1 VELHDL
7 LAGLGILI
15 GLLAIVTVI
24 LPGTAIVIASVW
36 IWAIVESSPGGWLAA
51 GLVTLV
57 GLVGMAVRFLI
68 PGRRL
73 KEHGIPMSSLLI
85 ALLVATIGFFVIPV
99 IGALIGFVG
108 TIYLLEVRRVGE
120 EQAWGSSVQGIKAV
134 ALSIG
139 IELVAGFLMAGIWLV
154 AVILG

>member
-1 VELHDL
+1 MELHDL

-36 IWAIVESSPGGWLAA
+36 VWAIVEASPGGWLAA

-57 GLVGMAVRFLI
+57 GLLGMAVRFLI

-139 IELVAGFLMAGIWLV
+139 IELVVGFLMAGIWLV
-154 AVILG
+154 VVILG